1 MLKFVSQK
9 DFELK
14 KVGLEQGYEIVESCN
29 NNNCVTKNTK
39 LIIVGTLTP
48 PEGAGYFYTAPRNKI
63 YGYIDQAL
71 GDTNLKEK
79 KKQLLQNPNN
89 EKIIEDIKQQLIKK
103 QIAFLDIIKY
113 AVRKKG
119 SYLDTDI
126 KYCTLDTNVFKKNIN
141 TVFLC
146 NSKDSLIGFNKISE
160 QLNIKPK
167 TMYLS
172 QRLATKQEWLNAI
185 RQSLK

>member
-1 MLKFVSQK
+1 MVYYKAFFQTFDILLLEVKMLKFVSQK
-9 DFELK
+9 EFELK

-29 NNNCVTKNTK
+29 HNNCVTKNTK

-89 EKIIEDIKQQLIKK
+89 EKIIEEIKQQLIKK
-103 QIAFLDIIKY
+103 QIALMI
-113 AVRKKG
+113 
-119 SYLDTDI
+119 
-126 KYCTLDTNVFKKNIN
+126 C
-141 TVFLC
+141 
-146 NSKDSLIGFNKISE
+146 
-160 QLNIKPK
+160 
-167 TMYLS
+167 
-172 QRLATKQEWLNAI
+172 
-185 RQSLK
+185 